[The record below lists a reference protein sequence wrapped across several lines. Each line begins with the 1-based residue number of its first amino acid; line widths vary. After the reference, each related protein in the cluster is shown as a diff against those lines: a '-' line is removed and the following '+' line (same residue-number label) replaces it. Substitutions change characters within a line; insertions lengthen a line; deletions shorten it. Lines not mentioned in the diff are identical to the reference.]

1 MSPSLK
7 MNSPSG
13 TEEWLTTDQEI
24 SMVHYVNE
32 KENALNV
39 DDKPRNTN
47 YSKDDF
53 MKKIH

>member
-1 MSPSLK
+1 MPPSLK